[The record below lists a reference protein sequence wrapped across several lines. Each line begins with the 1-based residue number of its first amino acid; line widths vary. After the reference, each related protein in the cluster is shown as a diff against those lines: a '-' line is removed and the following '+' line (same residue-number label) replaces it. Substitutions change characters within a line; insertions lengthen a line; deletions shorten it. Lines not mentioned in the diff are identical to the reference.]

1 QYEKSEE
8 IIRNLENIIVLD
20 IRNSVRSLE
29 TDQKRVQVTQ
39 VAVDAEKAKLD
50 SEMQRYRVGLST
62 SYNVLEFQKD
72 YAEALVR
79 HIQSKIS
86 FNQDLIEL
94 EKAKGTLLPRFGIVD
109 VPAIQQRLEPVS
121 LDEVQQ

>member
-1 QYEKSEE
+1 
-8 IIRNLENIIVLD
+8 
-20 IRNSVRSLE
+20 
-29 TDQKRVQVTQ
+29 
-39 VAVDAEKAKLD
+39 
-50 SEMQRYRVGLST
+50 MQRYRVGLST